1 MPKLN
6 RPPKLCRDKLQ
17 AVVYVGGQ
25 KVYLGP
31 WGSPEAKKNYSKF
44 VAEWKVNQVV
54 AAVGSRSHTV
64 VADVCLAYLDWAE
77 KSIDPRD
84 FKHCRT
90 AAEFLL
96 ADYADTPVDEFGPKS
111 LAAVQHA
118 MEHSGRFSRGY
129 VNKLVNRAR
138 TMFRWA
144 ASQEMVAP
152 STADALKYVPALRK
166 GKTIAREVDP
176 REAVADSVVTATLPH
191 LSPTVAG
198 MVKVQRLAAMR
209 PNEVCRMTVGDLDT
223 SGEIWFYRPGMHK
236 GAWRGHDKIV
246 ALGKPEQ
253 AIINERIAEKS
264 PEQAVFS
271 PKDAFEEKR
280 AQCAANRKWPKNT
293 WKKKNGKPR
302 VYKEEY
308 SPRVYANAITKA
320 NREIGEDRK
329 IPHWTP
335 YQLRHA
341 AATEITEASGLD
353 VARAVLGQRTI
364 NVMQRYNHADQKIAE
379 KHAAGRGE
387 KAD

>member
-1 MPKLN
+1 MPKIN
-6 RPPKLCRDKLQ
+6 RPPKLCREKTRS
-17 AVVYVGGQ
+17 VVYFNGDRL
-25 KVYLGP
+25 YMGP

-44 VAEWKVNQVV
+44 VAEWKVNQLV

-64 VADVCLAYLDWAE
+64 VADVLLAYLDWAE

-96 ADYADTPVDEFGPKS
+96 ADYADLPIDEFGPKS

-166 GKTIAREVDP
+166 GKTVAREVEP
-176 REAVADSVVTATLPH
+176 REAVADSVVTATLPY

-209 PNEVCRMTVGDLDT
+209 PNEVCRMTVGDLDMA
-223 SGEIWFYRPGMHK
+223 GEIWLYRPGMHK

-253 AIINERIAEKS
+253 AIICERIVGKS

-271 PKDAFEEKR
+271 PKDAETERKSMLAEQRKTPVQPSQQKR
-280 AQCAANRKWPKNT
+280 AASRAANPKSRAREHYDSET
-293 WKKKNGKPR
+293 
-302 VYKEEY
+302 
-308 SPRVYANAITKA
+308 YARAVKYGITKA
-320 NREIGEDRK
+320 NREFGEDRK
-329 IPHWTP
+329 ILHWTP

-341 AATEITEASGLD
+341 A
-353 VARAVLGQRTI
+353 
-364 NVMQRYNHADQKIAE
+364 
-379 KHAAGRGE
+379 GRGE